1 VPAVS
6 PPGESPRAA
15 GFAQPAE
22 WAPHEACWLAW
33 PSHAE
38 LWEEALGEVQGAFA
52 AFARAI
58 ADPGPSGP
66 RGERLEVLAPTPARA
81 DEARARLE
89 GLGARIHEIPFG
101 DIWMR
106 DIAPIF
112 VTSPSGEVA
121 AASFAFNGWGGKY
134 DLPGD
139 REVSMRVAAASGLPT
154 FRDELVLEGGSVEP
168 DGEGTL
174 LTTRQCL
181 LNPNRNPG
189 LTRAALERRLGDG
202 LGAEKVLWLGD
213 GLINDHTDGHVD
225 TVARFVAPGVAVCME
240 PSGGGDPNAFALKE
254 IIRDLSAMRDA
265 KGRKLEVFTVPSP
278 GVVTDPDGEL
288 MAASYVNF
296 YVANTTVTVPV
307 YGTPNDGPALKRI
320 EKLFPGRR
328 VFDVPARELLLGGG
342 AFHCISQ
349 QQPAGGRG

>member
-1 VPAVS
+1 MTHS
-6 PPGESPRAA
+6 GQNPREAS
-15 GFAQPAE
+15 FAQPGE

-33 PSHAE
+33 PSHEE
-38 LWEEALGEVQGAFA
+38 LWKEALGPVQKAFV

-58 ADPGPSGP
+58 ADPRPDGVP
-66 RGERLEVLAPTPARA
+66 RGERLEVLAPTPGRA
-81 DEARARLE
+81 AEATERRA
-89 GLGARIHEIPFG
+89 GLGARVHEIPFG

-112 VTSPSGEVA
+112 LASASGEVA
-121 AASFAFNGWGGKY
+121 AASFGFNGWGGKY
-134 DLPGD
+134 DLQGD
-139 REVSMRVAAASGLPT
+139 ADVSMRVAAASGLRT
-154 FRDELVLEGGSVEP
+154 FRDELILEGGSVES

-189 LTRAALERRLGDG
+189 LSQGALEPRLRDG
-202 LGAEKVLWLGD
+202 LGAEAVRWLGD

-225 TVARFVAPGVAVCME
+225 TVARFVAPGVVVCME
-240 PSGGGDPNAFALKE
+240 PTGGGDPNAVALKE
-254 IIRDLSAMRDA
+254 ILRDLASMRDA
-265 KGRKLEVFTVPSP
+265 KGRRLEVFTVPSP
-278 GVVTDPDGEL
+278 GVVTGPDGEL

-307 YGTPNDGPALKRI
+307 YGTPNDVPSLRRI
-320 EKLFPGRR
+320 ERLFPGRR

-349 QQPAGGRG
+349 QQPAGGTRG

>member
-1 VPAVS
+1 MKTS
-6 PPGESPRAA
+6 GESPRAA
-15 GFAQPAE
+15 GFSQPGE
-22 WAPHEACWLAW
+22 WAPHAACWLAW
-33 PSHAE
+33 PSHE
-38 LWEEALGEVQGAFA
+38 DLWEVALGPAQKALVG
-52 AFARAI
+52 FARAI
-58 ADPGPSGP
+58 ADPGPDGMP
-66 RGERLEVLAPTPARA
+66 RGEKLEVLAPTAARA
-81 DEARARLE
+81 EEARERLA

-112 VTSPSGEVA
+112 VTSEAGEVA

-139 REVSMRVAAASGLPT
+139 AEVSMRVAEAAGLRT
-154 FRDELVLEGGSVEP
+154 FRDELVLEGGSVDP

-189 LTRAALERRLGDG
+189 LPQAALERRLGEG

-225 TVARFVAPGVAVCME
+225 TVARFVAPGVVVCME
-240 PSGGGDPNAFALKE
+240 PSGGGDPNATALKE
-254 IIRDLSAMRDA
+254 IVRDLSAMRDA
-265 KGRKLEVFTVPSP
+265 RGRRLELFTVPSP
-278 GVVTDPDGEL
+278 GVVTDPEGEL

-307 YGTPNDGPALKRI
+307 YGTPNDGPALRRI

-349 QQPAGGRG
+349 QQPAGGTRG